1 MLIISVYAQKSLMI
15 MQIVLY
21 CTYLEVVQNLFI
33 IHSSVFHKSVGN
45 DAGFW
50 MLQINFLTEN
60 EYRMGNHIDL
70 HKL

>member
-1 MLIISVYAQKSLMI
+1 

-21 CTYLEVVQNLFI
+21 CTNFEVVQILFI

-50 MLQINFLTEN
+50 MLQINVLTEI
-60 EYRMGNHIDL
+60 ECRMDNYIDL
-70 HKL
+70 

>member
-1 MLIISVYAQKSLMI
+1 

-21 CTYLEVVQNLFI
+21 CTNFEVVQILFI

-50 MLQINFLTEN
+50 MLQIKFLTEN
-60 EYRMGNHIDL
+60 EYRMGNHIDH

>member
-1 MLIISVYAQKSLMI
+1 

-21 CTYLEVVQNLFI
+21 CTNFEVVQILFI

-50 MLQINFLTEN
+50 MLQINILTEN
-60 EYRMGNHIDL
+60 EYRMDNHIDL
-70 HKL
+70 